1 MEFAVRVS
9 PKGQVTITTEVR
21 EALGITPG
29 MELTYHVSGA
39 RIILERPRLRDHG
52 AAIAHRP
59 RGAPGRSGPGTDEVL
74 SFIRDTA
81 A

>member
-1 MEFAVRVS
+1 
-9 PKGQVTITTEVR
+9 
-21 EALGITPG
+21 

-52 AAIAHRP
+52 AAIAHRL
-59 RGAPGRSGPGTDEVL
+59 RGAPGWSGPGTDEIL
-74 SFIRDTA
+74 CFIRDTA